1 MISPT
6 VTVDIVCALSLY
18 TLPGLS
24 IMEHVHFMWKH
35 LYTMPVVS
43 VALCF
48 GLKEI
53 NTGLK
58 YTFPPSGNQLGIY
71 WKLLNPA
78 D

>member
-6 VTVDIVCALSLY
+6 VTVDIVCALSIY
-18 TLPGLS
+18 ITRIKYHGTCS
-24 IMEHVHFMWKH
+24 FYAET

-58 YTFPPSGNQLGIY
+58 HTFPPSGNQLGIY